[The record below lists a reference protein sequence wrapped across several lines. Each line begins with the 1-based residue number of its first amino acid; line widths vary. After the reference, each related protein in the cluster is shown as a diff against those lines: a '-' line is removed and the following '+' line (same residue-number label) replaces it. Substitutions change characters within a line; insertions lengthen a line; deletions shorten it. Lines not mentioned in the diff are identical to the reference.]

1 MSLDLSKSFNFR
13 TKGPVSKK
21 TMVDVGGRMGGREF
35 FVDVFPGD
43 FFSFHSNLNFVSRIQ
58 LNLRLRLQPR
68 KIRGTGKNRKTFF
81 GEAGNNFKQVF
92 LQGVRYRCSG
102 LGGSTGKAP
111 EIKATQADCSEFD
124 SLSRHKVVRKIVV
137 MLRNMEKR

>member
-21 TMVDVGGRMGGREF
+21 TMVDVGGRIRGEF

-68 KIRGTGKNRKTFF
+68 KIRGTGKNRKTFV
-81 GEAGNNFKQVF
+81 GGNRKQF
-92 LQGVRYRCSG
+92 
-102 LGGSTGKAP
+102 
-111 EIKATQADCSEFD
+111 
-124 SLSRHKVVRKIVV
+124 
-137 MLRNMEKR
+137 